1 MIANTFIKRPVTAVV
16 VSIVLALTGIICIV
30 NLPID
35 QYPDITPPVVQV
47 NGQFT
52 GADAQTV
59 EQTVATPVEQQVN
72 GTPGMEYMQSNNTN
86 NGLMSMNVTFKIGT
100 DIDIATLDVQNRV
113 SIASPLLPA
122 VVSRLGL
129 TVRAVNPS
137 MLMMVAIYAPQGS
150 HDITFLDNYTNIFVQ
165 DALLR
170 VPGVGSINRFT
181 DDFSMRIWMNPE
193 KMAAYSLTPQDVI
206 AALNAQ
212 NVQVAAGSAGVPPQR
227 KTQTYELGILVNGR
241 LSKVNDFENV
251 IIKTIPSSG
260 ELVYLKD
267 VARVELG
274 KFTFSSNSFVDG
286 KRASYL
292 QIYQAPGSNALETAN
307 GIYAALAQLKKS
319 FPSDVAYSVP
329 FESVTV
335 VKVSMH
341 DVVNTLLMTL
351 GLVAIVVFLFLQNW
365 RSTLIPVLAIPV
377 SILGTF
383 CFFIPLGFTINTLTM
398 FGFVLAIGIV
408 VDDAI
413 IVVEAT
419 QHYIDEYGMSA
430 KEATYTAMK
439 DISAPVVAIALIL
452 AAVFVPVGFIPG
464 IVGRLYQQFAITI
477 AISVILSAFIALSL
491 TPALCSLLLKPT
503 PREQDNKLNW
513 MDRMFA
519 RFNKWFEKITEKY
532 SEGVKKSIKASRL
545 VIIILVCICIG
556 TVLMFRNKPTG
567 FIPSEDDGNLYVTFQ
582 LPPAASTAASVEV
595 MTRLMKVVSETP
607 GIAHYAALSG
617 LNVITNASNS
627 NSGTIY
633 CQLSPWDDRQKSSE
647 QVPGIISV
655 LQKRI
660 ADAGIKNASVQVIQP
675 SPIPGV
681 GATVGF
687 SFQIEQRNTNDDIHA
702 FEKVVNKF
710 IAEANKEPAVTK
722 AFTYYSAHTPN
733 FNLTVDRDKCEKLG
747 VNIAD
752 VFTTIQAYMGS
763 LYINDFTTY
772 NRTFHVVVQADT
784 MFRTMITDMDKYYV
798 RNQAGTMVPL
808 GTLISYQPIEAA
820 PLISHFNIFR
830 SAEVDGSSSPGYS
843 STETL
848 DALKKVADRVLPQG
862 YSYEYSGLSYEEI
875 KAGSATIYIFIFSIT
890 FVFLFLAALYES
902 WSVPFS
908 VLLAVPIGAFGAIL
922 ILIFLPRISNNVYA
936 QIGLITLIGL
946 AAKNAILIV
955 EFAKVRVDRGEELV
969 KSTLEAVKLRLR
981 PIVMTSLA
989 FILGVLPL
997 VFATGAGAIARRTI
1011 GFTVLG
1017 GMLAA
1022 SSIAIFIVPVLFVL
1036 ITRVSYGKKKLAY
1049 LLASHDKLME
1059 KARKVEEQNIDPEL
1073 EFDIE
1078 QSRKLHH
1085 SNMNSGEHGNPHFG
1099 ENRQEDKPIGE

>member
-1 MIANTFIKRPVTAVV
+1 MIANTFIKRPVTAIVI
-16 VSIVLALTGIICIV
+16 SIVLVITGTVCILL
-30 NLPID
+30 LPID

-59 EQTVATPVEQQVN
+59 EQTVATPIEEQVN
-72 GTPGMEYMQSNNTN
+72 GTPGMEYMQSNSTN
-86 NGLMSMNVTFKIGT
+86 NGQMTLNVTFKIGT
-100 DIDIATLDVQNRV
+100 NIDVAALDVQNRV
-113 SIASPLLPA
+113 SIATPLLPA

-137 MLMMVAIYAPQGS
+137 MLMMVAIYAPKDS
-150 HDITFLDNYTNIFVQ
+150 HNITFLDNYTNIFIQ

-181 DDFSMRIWMNPE
+181 DDFSMRIWMNPQ
-193 KMAAYSLTPQDVI
+193 KLASYSLQPSDVI

-212 NVQVAAGSAGVPPQR
+212 NVQVAAGTAGVPPQSSS
-227 KTQTYELGILVNGR
+227 QTYELGILVNGR
-241 LSKVNDFENV
+241 LSKVQEFEN
-251 IIKTIPSSG
+251 IIVKNNPATG

-286 KRASYL
+286 HRASYL

-307 GIYAALAQLKKS
+307 GVYAQLAKLRQT
-319 FPSDVAYSVP
+319 FPSDVEYSVP

-335 VKVSMH
+335 VKVSMQ
-341 DVVNTLLMTL
+341 DVVVTLLKTL
-351 GLVAIVVFLFLQNW
+351 GLVAVVVFLFLQTW

-377 SILGTF
+377 SIFGTF

-413 IVVEAT
+413 IVVEAV
-419 QHYIDEYGMSA
+419 QHYIDHDKMSA
-430 KEATYTAMK
+430 KEATYQAMK

-477 AISVILSAFIALSL
+477 AISVMISAFIALSL
-491 TPALCSLLLKPT
+491 TPALCTLLLKPT
-503 PREQDNKLNW
+503 DPNRKPNLL
-513 MDRMFA
+513 DRWFVK
-519 RFNKWFEKITEKY
+519 FNAWFDRITASY
-532 SEGVKKSIKASRL
+532 TNGVKKSIKASRL
-545 VIIILVCICIG
+545 VIILLVCICAG
-556 TVLMFRNKPTG
+556 SYFLFESKPTG

-582 LPPAASTAASVEV
+582 LPPASSTTQSVDV
-595 MTRLMKVVSETP
+595 MSKLMKVIASTP
-607 GIAHYAALSG
+607 GVAHYAALSG
-617 LNVITNASNS
+617 LNVVTNASNS
-627 NSGTIY
+627 NNGTIY
-633 CQLSPWDDRQKSSE
+633 IQLKPWDERNSTEQ
-647 QVPGIISV
+647 QVPGIIGV
-655 LQKRI
+655 MQKRI
-660 ADAGIKNASVQVIQP
+660 ADAGIKNANVEVIQP
-675 SPIPGV
+675 SPLPGV
-681 GATVGF
+681 GSTVGF
-687 SFQIEQRNTNDDIHA
+687 SMQIEQRSTTDDIHA
-702 FEKVVNKF
+702 FENVVNKF
-710 IAEANKEPAVTK
+710 VAEANKNPAITK
-722 AFTYYSAHTPN
+722 SFSFFTAHTPN
-733 FNLTVDRDKCEKLG
+733 FNLTVDREKCEKLG
-747 VNIAD
+747 VNISD

-784 MFRTMITDMDKYYV
+784 AFRRNIAEMNKYYV
-798 RNQAGTMVPL
+798 RNSAGTMVPL
-808 GTLISYQPIEAA
+808 GTLISYSPTEAA
-820 PLISHFNIFR
+820 PVISHFNIFR
-830 SAEVDGSSSPGYS
+830 TAEIDGSSATGHS
-843 STETL
+843 SS
-848 DALKKVADRVLPQG
+848 DALTALQEIANRILPEG
-862 YSYEYSGLSYEEI
+862 YTYEFSGLSYEEI
-875 KAGSATIYIFIFSIT
+875 KAGSTTIYIFLFSIT

-922 ILIFLPRISNNVYA
+922 ALFLVPSLTDNVYA

-955 EFAKVRVDRGEELV
+955 EFAKVRVDRGEELI
-969 KSTLEAVKLRLR
+969 KSTLDAVSLRLR
-981 PIVMTSLA
+981 PIIMTSLA

-997 VFATGAGAIARRTI
+997 VLATGAGAIARRTI

-1022 SSIAIFIVPVLFVL
+1022 SSIAIFIVPVLYVV
-1036 ITRVSYGKKKLAY
+1036 ITRVSYGKEKLDY
-1049 LLASHDKLME
+1049 LKSHHEELME
-1059 KARKVEEQNIDPEL
+1059 KARKVEAQNIDAEL
-1073 EFDIE
+1073 EFEI
-1078 QSRKLHH
+1078 QKSRDL
-1085 SNMNSGEHGNPHFG
+1085 
-1099 ENRQEDKPIGE
+1099 DKSDHI

>member
-1 MIANTFIKRPVTAVV
+1 MIANTFIKRPVTAIVI
-16 VSIVLALTGIICIV
+16 SIVLVLTGTICIF

-35 QYPDITPPVVQV
+35 QYPDITPPIVQV

-59 EQTVATPVEQQVN
+59 EQTVATPVEEQVN
-72 GTPGMEYMQSNNTN
+72 GTPGMEYMQSNSTN
-86 NGLMSMNVTFKIGT
+86 NGLMQLNVTFNIGT
-100 DIDIATLDVQNRV
+100 NIDVAALDVQNRV
-113 SIASPLLPA
+113 SIATPLLPA
-122 VVSRLGL
+122 VASRLGL
-129 TVRAVNPS
+129 TVRALNPS
-137 MLMMVAIYAPQGS
+137 MLMMVAVYAPAGT
-150 HDITFLDNYTNIFVQ
+150 HNITFLDNFTNIFVQ

-181 DDFSMRIWMNPE
+181 DDFSMRIWMNPD
-193 KMAAYSLTPQDVI
+193 KMAAYSLTPADVI

-212 NVQVAAGSAGVPPQR
+212 NVQVAAGSAGVPPQQ
-227 KTQTYELGILVNGR
+227 KTQIYELGILVNGR
-241 LSKVNDFENV
+241 LSKVSEFEQ
-251 IIKTIPSSG
+251 IIVKTIPATG

-292 QIYQAPGSNALETAN
+292 LIYQAPGSNALETAN
-307 GIYAALAQLKKS
+307 GIYKELAKLKET
-319 FPSDVAYSVP
+319 FPADVEYSVP

-335 VKVSMH
+335 VKVSMQ
-341 DVVNTLLMTL
+341 DVVGTLLKTL
-351 GLVAIVVFLFLQNW
+351 GLVAVVVFLFLQNW

-377 SILGTF
+377 SIFGTF

-413 IVVEAT
+413 IVVEAV
-419 QHYIDEYGMSA
+419 QHYIDTRGMSA
-430 KEATYTAMK
+430 KEATYMAMK

-477 AISVILSAFIALSL
+477 AISVIISAFIALSL
-491 TPALCSLLLKPT
+491 TPALCTLLLKPSAT
-503 PREQDNKLNW
+503 VKEAKGINKL
-513 MDRMFA
+513 FF
-519 RFNKWFEKITEKY
+519 RFNAWFDKVTEKY
-532 SEGVKKSIKASRL
+532 TLGVKKSIAGAKY
-545 VIIILVCICIG
+545 IIILLLCICAG
-556 TVLMFRNKPTG
+556 AYFLFQQKPSG
-567 FIPSEDDGNLYVTFQ
+567 FIPSEDDGNLYITFQ
-582 LPPAASTAASVEV
+582 LTPASSTAQSINV
-595 MTRLMKVVSETP
+595 MTQLMEVVAATP
-607 GIAHYAALSG
+607 GVAHYAALSG
-617 LNVITNASNS
+617 LNVVNNATNS
-627 NSGTIY
+627 NCGTIY
-633 CQLSPWDDRQKSSE
+633 CQLKPWDDRSKSGE

-660 ADAGIKNASVQVIQP
+660 ADKGINNANVEVIQP
-675 SPIPGV
+675 SPIPGL

-687 SFQIEQRNTNDDIHA
+687 SLQLEQRSTNDDVHA
-702 FEKVVNKF
+702 FEKVVKDF
-710 IAEANKEPAVTK
+710 VAEANKRPEISK
-722 AFTYYSAHTPN
+722 AFSFFTASTPN
-733 FNLTVDRDKCEKLG
+733 YNLTVDREKCEKLG

-784 MFRTMITDMDKYYV
+784 AFRSMISNIDKYYV
-798 RNQAGTMVPL
+798 RNQNGDMLPLSTM
-808 GTLISYQPIEAA
+808 ISYSPVESA

-830 SAEVDGSSSPGYS
+830 TAEIDGAPAVGYS
-843 STETL
+843 SGQAM
-848 DALKKVADRVLPQG
+848 DALKEVAARVLPQG
-862 YSYEYSGLSYEEI
+862 YTTEFSGLSYEEI
-875 KAGSATIYIFIFSIT
+875 KAGSATIYIFLFSIT

-908 VLLAVPIGAFGAIL
+908 VMLAVPIGAFGAIL
-922 ILIFLPRISNNVYA
+922 TLFFVPSLTNNVYA

-955 EFAKVRVDRGEELV
+955 EFAKVRVDAGEELIE
-969 KSTLEAVKLRLR
+969 STLEAVKLRLR

-997 VFATGAGAIARRTI
+997 VLATGAGAVARRTI

-1017 GMLAA
+1017 GMISA
-1022 SSIAIFIVPVLFVL
+1022 STLAIFIVPVLFVI
-1036 ITRVSYGKKKLAY
+1036 ITRFSYGKEKLAY
-1049 LLASHDKLME
+1049 LQQHKDSLKE
-1059 KARKVEEQNIDPEL
+1059 KAMKVEAQNIDPEL
-1073 EFDIE
+1073 EFEI
-1078 QSRKLHH
+1078 QKSRDLHK
-1085 SNMNSGEHGNPHFG
+1085 SGDT
-1099 ENRQEDKPIGE
+1099 DKH